1 MRIEKLSGQV
11 AATLGVKRWMIL
23 MFALSQITLLLGMV
37 IFFARGDTHRETLV
51 PPTIHRSFWVE
62 DDKVSKEYLIEMS
75 IFLAQLYFDVTPQN
89 VVFNQN
95 LLKRYI
101 DPRYYGKFET
111 EAGAYA
117 KRIKDDNASTFF
129 AVATIVTDEP
139 KQRVAVQGILNTYL
153 GDARTSQVSKT
164 YVFEFGQRGG
174 KVLLTGMKEGK
185 NAAQAFD
192 EIPNS

>member
-37 IFFARGDTHRETLV
+37 IFITRGDTHRETLV

-62 DDKVSKEYLIEMS
+62 DDKVSKEYLIEMG

-89 VVFNQN
+89 VAFNHQ

-101 DPRYYGKFET
+101 DPRYYGKLET

-129 AVATIVTDEP
+129 AVATIITDEP

-153 GDARTSQVSKT
+153 GDARTSQVNKT

-174 KVLLTGMKEGK
+174 KVLLTGMKESK
-185 NAAQAFD
+185 NATQAFD